1 MEVLVDI
8 AVGVVLTGDE
18 LGDLTG
24 AGVGDLVEVGVADE
38 DATKAGS
45 SPA

>member
-1 MEVLVDI
+1 M
-8 AVGVVLTGDE
+8 AVGVVDGP
-18 LGDLTG
+18 GDLTG
-24 AGVGDLVEVGVADE
+24 AGVGDLVGVGVADE

>member
-8 AVGVVLTGDE
+8 AVGVVLTGDG

>member
-1 MEVLVDI
+1 M
-8 AVGVVLTGDE
+8 GVVDGP
-18 LGDLTG
+18 GDLTG
-24 AGVGDLVEVGVADE
+24 AGVGDLVGVGVADE